1 MNEYTYVNMVTEEEL
16 VVFAYSEK
24 EAREHA
30 GLSKDWHMVMV
41 EYPDWQGAIAW

>member
-1 MNEYTYVNMVTEEEL
+1 MNEYTYVNTVTGEERI
-16 VVFAYSEK
+16 VFAYSEQ

-41 EYPDWQGAIAW
+41 ECPDWQGAIAW